1 MDQTTNRKPRGANNK
16 SKGKGVKNGCQGG
29 GKQVQGKGKARKK
42 GRAKAQAISGFSTLS
57 QVSGAPLAHSHHSSI
72 PLMPQKTVIEPLDNC
87 CICGEKIQTIADC
100 FSLATG
106 YAHFDC
112 VLERIKSEEHLSDD
126 ETISYIGSGSFAV
139 CRKGEDGKFTIV
151 KKIEVENKDSYN
163 GFKNYVE
170 SLKQ

>member
-29 GKQVQGKGKARKK
+29 GKQAQGKGKARKK

-151 KKIEVENKDSYN
+151 KKIEVENKEDYQN
-163 GFKNYVE
+163 FKNYVE